1 MGFWLGGV
9 GFKALVKVAGALDG
23 VLAGSGVVAASEN
36 FVNPIYVIRKDV
48 TSSTQACRSTF
59 CIQHLSLR

>member
-23 VLAGSGVVAASEN
+23 VLAGWSGV
-36 FVNPIYVIRKDV
+36 
-48 TSSTQACRSTF
+48 
-59 CIQHLSLR
+59 

>member
-23 VLAGSGVVAASEN
+23 VLAGWSGVLRLCVGGWALGLGLGLGHPEPSGA
-36 FVNPIYVIRKDV
+36 IRM
-48 TSSTQACRSTF
+48 
-59 CIQHLSLR
+59 